1 MINMIAQVSN
11 YAHSVDNT
19 FIIVVGICVFFLLLI
34 TFLLI
39 YFSIRYNK
47 KRNPKATNI
56 HGSTKLEI
64 IWTIIPTLIVLYIF
78 WIGWVD
84 YKELAEAPK
93 DSMVIEATASMWQW
107 KFTYANGKVADT
119 LYVPVEKN
127 IKVKLNSL
135 DVDHSFY
142 IPALRIKKDVMPNT
156 INSTWFNADKIGS
169 YTLFCAEY
177 CGLNHSEMITR
188 LKVVTKD
195 EFDNWLKN

>member
-1 MINMIAQVSN
+1 MIAQVSN

>member
-1 MINMIAQVSN
+1 MIAQVSN

-56 HGSTKLEI
+56 HGSTRLEI

-119 LYVPVEKN
+119 LYVPVDKN

-142 IPALRIKKDVMPNT
+142 VPALRIKKDVMPNT
-156 INSTWFNADKIGS
+156 INSTWFNAEKIGS

-177 CGLNHSEMITR
+177 CGLNHSKMITR
-188 LKVVTKD
+188 LKVITKD
-195 EFDNWLKN
+195 EFENWLKK

>member
-1 MINMIAQVSN
+1 MIAQVSN

-135 DVDHSFY
+135 DVDHSSY